1 MFPGAESI
9 TCKNLRRR
17 IKMPNRYLRESFV
30 ESERINSVS
39 VHAEL
44 LWVHL
49 LTAVD
54 DFGRCEANIRILRPK
69 IFPLRMDEMTETR
82 IAELIDECEQ
92 AKLLLSYEVD
102 GKIYIQLE
110 KWEKGRAE
118 KSRWPSPHTDV
129 CSRKHLFAAASSR
142 KQPQTA
148 ANICLQTKTFPPTT
162 TTTTITIPTTISCGQ
177 HEPTQAETWNDVTIA
192 PGKPSR
198 AENENTDSLPV
209 FSLSGAE
216 AGTSIAQA
224 PEKPASA
231 TEGGKEGHPAEKP
244 KPQKRERPRNPLFD
258 ALAEATGE
266 NPEIAGGRIG
276 KALSAIVKAMPDVTP
291 EEIQRRA
298 RNYTTHFR
306 DAALSSTA
314 LASWWARCAEAA
326 RARISA
332 NGSGPG
338 YTEADREESRR
349 LAIQQGYTY

>member
-129 CSRKHLFAAASSR
+129 CSRKHLFASASSR

-148 ANICLQTKTFPPTT
+148 ANICLQTKTFPPITT
-162 TTTTITIPTTISCGQ
+162 TTTNTTTIPTTISCGQ
-177 HEPTQAETWNDVTIA
+177 HEPTQAETGNDVAFA
-192 PGKPSR
+192 PAKPSR

-209 FSLSGAE
+209 FGLSGAE
-216 AGTSIAQA
+216 DDTSIAQA

-231 TEGGKEGHPAEKP
+231 TETANAGHPAERP
-244 KPQKRERPRNPLFD
+244 KPQKRERQRNQLLD
-258 ALAEATGE
+258 ALVALDGTLLEQATG
-266 NPEIAGGRIG
+266 PAFSKAA
-276 KALSAIVKAMPDVTP
+276 KALKEIREVCPCVTDEQIRAAAKRYREKWPSVTCSATAMAKHWGALQ
-291 EEIQRRA
+291 EGQRKDFNA
-298 RNYTTHFR
+298 GITILN
-306 DAALSSTA
+306 AK
-314 LASWWARCAEAA
+314 
-326 RARISA
+326 
-332 NGSGPG
+332 
-338 YTEADREESRR
+338 
-349 LAIQQGYTY
+349 